1 MSAGEAFRDTVPAGR
16 SGENVARTDVA
27 ARINRLPPSPYFLRL
42 VGKVSLIGLFE
53 FYDLFLVAYVAAALL
68 QARFLTA
75 AELPYFVASGFAGM
89 FFGTTLFGRIADRT
103 GRRNGITYSLLLYSA
118 FTLAAAF
125 SPDATWLIA
134 LRFLAGIGIGAQL
147 VTIDAYV
154 TEMTPRTH
162 RGFYIA
168 FSQVITFL
176 AVPLVAVLAYLLVPR
191 HFGMAGWRYVV
202 LVGGLGAALVWWQR
216 RHIPESARWLEA
228 HGEPRAAEVT
238 VLAME
243 AAVQREQG
251 KPLPPAEPVPPEERS
266 GRAFAELWSATYRG
280 RTAMLMAFQLLQTL
294 GFYGFASWVPVLLLH
309 EGVTIVH
316 SLEYT
321 FIIAIAN
328 PFGPVLAMVTAE
340 RVQRK
345 HLIVSAA
352 VLIAVAGL
360 AFSQAR
366 SAALII
372 VLGILITLLNNAF
385 SAYFHSYQA
394 ELYPTRIR
402 ATGVGFTYSW
412 SRLSAVFTSFLI
424 AYLLAHFGTTG
435 VFVAISAAMLLVA
448 VVIGGFGPRTNRQPL
463 EVLAR

>member
-1 MSAGEAFRDTVPAGR
+1 MVEEGLG
-16 SGENVARTDVA
+16 GDVA
-27 ARINRLPPSPYFLRL
+27 ARINRMPPSPYFLRL
-42 VGKVSLIGLFE
+42 VGKISMIGLFE
-53 FYDLFLVAYVAAALL
+53 FYDLFLVAYVAAALIHDH
-68 QARFLTA
+68 FITA
-75 AELPYFVASGFAGM
+75 AQLPYFVASGFAGM
-89 FFGTTLFGRIADRT
+89 FLGTTLFGRVSDRF
-103 GRRNGITYSLLLYSA
+103 GRRNGITYSLLIYSA
-118 FTLAAAF
+118 FTIAAAF
-125 SPDATWLIA
+125 SPNADWLLA

-176 AVPLVAVLAYLLVPR
+176 AVPVVAVLSYLLVPT
-191 HFGMAGWRYVV
+191 HLGMAGWRYVV
-202 LVGGLGAALVWWQR
+202 LVGGLGAVLVWWQR
-216 RHIPESARWLEA
+216 RHIPESARWQESQGDLTGAEA
-228 HGEPRAAEVT
+228 QVA
-238 VLAME
+238 AME
-243 AAVQREQG
+243 QVVAREQG
-251 KPLPPAEPVPPEERS
+251 RPLPPPQPVPGEAR
-266 GRAFAELWSATYRG
+266 GRRAFAELWSREYRG
-280 RTAMLMAFQLLQTL
+280 RTTMLVVFQLVQTL

-328 PFGPVLAMVTAE
+328 PFGPVVAMFTAE
-340 RVQRK
+340 RIQRK
-345 HLIVSAA
+345 HLIVGSA

-372 VLGILITLLNNAF
+372 SLGILITLLNNAF
-385 SAYFHSYQA
+385 SAYFHSYQS

-412 SRLSAVFTSFLI
+412 SRFSAVFTSFFI
-424 AYLLAHFGTTG
+424 AYLLTNFGTTG
-435 VFVAISAAMLLVA
+435 VFTAISVAMLTVA

-463 EVLAR
+463 EALAR